1 MGGELGSPLV
11 DRAVVNGRVQALGR
25 AVGDA
30 LPFRRVKGQ
39 VAGHG
44 RRRRVGSRLAG
55 HERAGERHRYRP
67 AAQAPHKSGDRMIA
81 HQVSR
86 TACHQPGGPRSLRQV
101 PLGPNRSDPRQTQ
114 SFDGRVLVGHTILG
128 IVYAAPATGRL
139 IEITGIL
146 EAASRLANRA
156 TPLHDCGVDTTN
168 DDWQTDEE
176 SFSEP
181 NYQVRAVA
189 RALRLLTYFGRG
201 REECSL
207 ADAAQF
213 LGVQKSTALRILSA
227 LQLEHF
233 VERSAI
239 TGHYRLGVRTLEV
252 AAVYLDHLRVEAV
265 AAPYLK
271 RLASQTGFT
280 ASLGILDGTS
290 VVYIASV
297 EGSQPFAIR
306 ASTGVR
312 SVAHC
317 SSTGKALLATLEA
330 NDLARLYGAE
340 ELPVYT
346 ANSIGTLEALVAEVA
361 AIRGRGYAIDDQET
375 TEGVRCIAAPLRD
388 HTGRAIAAVS
398 VSGLASKLNP
408 SLVAA
413 TASVVVSSAT
423 EISRRMGWP
432 REQTDGPP
440 AVGEPSLRELRSD

>member
-1 MGGELGSPLV
+1 MEAERYDG
-11 DRAVVNGRVQALGR
+11 QAG
-25 AVGDA
+25 
-30 LPFRRVKGQ
+30 
-39 VAGHG
+39 
-44 RRRRVGSRLAG
+44 
-55 HERAGERHRYRP
+55 
-67 AAQAPHKSGDRMIA
+67 
-81 HQVSR
+81 
-86 TACHQPGGPRSLRQV
+86 
-101 PLGPNRSDPRQTQ
+101 
-114 SFDGRVLVGHTILG
+114 
-128 IVYAAPATGRL
+128 
-139 IEITGIL
+139 
-146 EAASRLANRA
+146 
-156 TPLHDCGVDTTN
+156 
-168 DDWQTDEE
+168 EE

-227 LQLEHF
+227 LQSERF
-233 VERSAI
+233 VERTPI

-252 AAVYLDHLRVEAV
+252 AAVYLDHLRIEAV

-317 SSTGKALLATLEA
+317 SSTGKALLATLDA
-330 NDLARLYGAE
+330 DDLARLYGAE
-340 ELPVYT
+340 EMPVYT
-346 ANSIGTLEALVAEVA
+346 TNSIGTLAALVAELAV
-361 AIRGRGYAIDDQET
+361 IRSRGYAIDDQET
-375 TEGVRCIAAPLRD
+375 SEGVRCVAAPVRD
-388 HTGRAIAAVS
+388 HTGLAIAAVS
-398 VSGLASKLNP
+398 VSGLASKLNS

-423 EISRRMGWP
+423 EISRQMGWSTEP
-432 REQTDGPP
+432 TDGPP
-440 AVGEPSLRELRSD
+440 AAGEQSVRSVRADLAP